1 MADGNRNGRRRQP
14 KNLLTNGDEIMS
26 EITATLSDT
35 ILSRSTDSKR
45 RFLAKYHALPKYEAQ
60 KMISVS
66 TLRIERE
73 KLSKWV
79 LIGYCET
86 PNGYGEAFLS
96 LDTSEYFKVLIF
108 EGRQTQTNEGY
119 WFGSE
124 QKMLDFI
131 ESWEGRNLTQTK
143 LKTELN
149 NIDLR
154 ETDLIKKGDIF
165 QLSFGHKEKS
175 VYFYQ
180 VMKIR
185 GKKSVDVRRIES
197 ETTTSPSDP
206 TNTSIKPVKNAFI
219 GDTAFTCRASFLN
232 LNEKNQ
238 KITIKI
244 PQLEYTAYL
253 MKPE

>member
-1 MADGNRNGRRRQP
+1 
-14 KNLLTNGDEIMS
+14 
-26 EITATLSDT
+26 
-35 ILSRSTDSKR
+35 
-45 RFLAKYHALPKYEAQ
+45 
-60 KMISVS
+60 
-66 TLRIERE
+66 
-73 KLSKWV
+73 
-79 LIGYCET
+79 
-86 PNGYGEAFLS
+86 
-96 LDTSEYFKVLIF
+96 
-108 EGRQTQTNEGY
+108 
-119 WFGSE
+119 
-124 QKMLDFI
+124 MLDFI

-165 QLSFGHKEKS
+165 RLSFGHKEKS

-180 VMKIR
+180 VMNIR

-206 TNTSIKPVKNAFI
+206 TNTTNTSIKPVKNAFI